1 MLMMN
6 PNRSSSRYSVHA
18 GESSVTTK
26 SSEETIENT
35 IMYSHTALSH
45 CDIIATQNG
54 EVQRQVRYI
63 KCKSAAHGFG
73 MTQLSPSFHARDQL
87 STSGAK
93 RTFDEFII
101 STVLGEKGFY
111 RYTSDPRR
119 IRSHLSSRCCCDG
132 PTANGEVSAHGELFT
147 RTVAVALNNR
157 NWFLL
162 TLDALEHENDK
173 FKYSMSRCQ
182 KSMREQRPFGM
193 MF

>member
-1 MLMMN
+1 MIN

-73 MTQLSPSFHARDQL
+73 MTQLSPSFNARDQL
-87 STSGAK
+87 STSGAR

-101 STVLGEKGFY
+101 PTVLGEK
-111 RYTSDPRR
+111 RVLP
-119 IRSHLSSRCCCDG
+119 IH
-132 PTANGEVSAHGELFT
+132 
-147 RTVAVALNNR
+147 
-157 NWFLL
+157 
-162 TLDALEHENDK
+162 
-173 FKYSMSRCQ
+173 
-182 KSMREQRPFGM
+182 QRPEKNKKPFIIEMLLRWPDCKRRSFSARRTFHSNCGGGIEQS
-193 MF
+193 